1 MATLKK
7 IFLPDIGNF
16 KEVDVIEILVSPGD
30 RVTSEKGLLT
40 LESDKAAMEVP
51 SPEEG
56 IIQMVHVKIGDK
68 ISQGALLFTFKL
80 ETQPATV
87 DEIPVAPAAVST
99 KLIPLPAPESCELPP
114 PAGALDPNVQT
125 TTPAVYASPS
135 IRRFA
140 RELGVTLQD
149 VQGSG
154 PKGRITQEDIR
165 SHVKSTLAK
174 PVPISNKKTESSL
187 PEWPKVNFSAFGSVE
202 IQPLSRIQKLSGP
215 ALHRN
220 ALSIPHITQ
229 FDEADI
235 TDLES
240 FRKSAEST
248 PPASWPV
255 EEKPRLTLLA
265 FLMKVV
271 VAALRRYPQF
281 NASLEAGGEN
291 LILKRYFHI
300 GVAVDTP
307 HGLVVPVIR
316 EVDQKGI
323 WDLAKELAV
332 VSEKARARK
341 LLPSDL
347 EGGCFTLS
355 SLGGIG
361 GSHFTPIIHAPE
373 VAILGIG
380 RATMKPVWEEEAFV
394 PKLLLPL
401 SLSYDHRVIDG
412 AAGAR
417 FIVYLG
423 KLLKDVRLLLV

>member
-1 MATLKK
+1 MANLKK

-16 KEVDVIEILVSPGD
+16 KEVDVVEILVAPGD
-30 RVTSEKGLLT
+30 RVTPEKGLLT

-51 SPEEG
+51 SLEEG
-56 IIQMVHVKIGDK
+56 IVQTVHVKVGDK
-68 ISQGALLFTFKL
+68 ISQGALLFTLKL
-80 ETQPATV
+80 ETQQVTFSETPA
-87 DEIPVAPAAVST
+87 APAAVSQKT
-99 KLIPLPAPESCELPP
+99 VPLPALESCELPP

-140 RELGVTLQD
+140 RELGVDLRN
-149 VQGSG
+149 VKGFG
-154 PKGRITQEDIR
+154 PKTRITQEDVR
-165 SHVKSTLAK
+165 VHVKSALAE
-174 PVPISNKKTESSL
+174 PAPISSKSMGSGL
-187 PEWPKVNFSAFGSVE
+187 PEWPKVDFSAFGLVE

-240 FRKSAEST
+240 FRKNAEST

-255 EEKPRLTLLA
+255 EIKPRLTLLA
-265 FLMKVV
+265 FLIKVV
-271 VAALRRYPQF
+271 VAALHRYPQF

-291 LILKRYFHI
+291 LVLKRYFHI

-316 EVDQKGI
+316 EVDQKGV
-323 WDLAKELAV
+323 WDLAKELTV
-332 VSEKARARK
+332 VSEKARTRK
-341 LLPSDL
+341 LLPNDL

-361 GSHFTPIIHAPE
+361 GSHFTPIIRAPE

-380 RATMKPVWEEEAFV
+380 RAAIKPVWQGEAFV
-394 PKLLLPL
+394 PRLLLPL

-423 KLLKDVRLLLV
+423 KLLQDIRRLLV